1 MTLLYLRQDTSTS
14 GNCMHWVPPA
24 FERSAQAGSF
34 RASLQECEKSAEKQ
48 EEEHLPRD
56 ARSLRVKGTRSRKP
70 AQSALLRAWSWLH
83 GKYVNAPSK
92 RLRVAEVVS
101 FGEKRF
107 VALVTVEGR
116 EFLIGGGASG
126 VSLMTP
132 LESKLEPLHALRSD
146 LRVKEESD

>member
-1 MTLLYLRQDTSTS
+1 MR
-14 GNCMHWVPPA
+14 WVLPA
-24 FERSAQAGSF
+24 SERKAPAASF
-34 RASLQECEKSAEKQ
+34 QASLRDCENSLEKKETQ
-48 EEEHLPRD
+48 HRKDVRPL
-56 ARSLRVKGTRSRKP
+56 RSNENRPRKP
-70 AQSALLRAWSWLH
+70 ARSVLLRAWSWLH

-107 VALVTVEGR
+107 VALVTLEGR

-132 LESKLEPLHALRSD
+132 VESMLERADAIRSSSS
-146 LRVKEESD
+146 VKEGSD